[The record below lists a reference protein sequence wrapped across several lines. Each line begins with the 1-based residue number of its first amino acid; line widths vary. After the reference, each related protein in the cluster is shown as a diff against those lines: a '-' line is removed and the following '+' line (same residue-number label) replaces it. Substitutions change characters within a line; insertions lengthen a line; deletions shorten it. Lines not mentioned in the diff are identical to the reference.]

1 MVKSPGKSTSVKL
14 YNELFEQSRNALKN
28 GKANNPL
35 EVYVDTER
43 QSGFAS
49 RIKVRNFELTIDQ
62 PHSFGGT
69 NKGPR
74 PSEVLLA
81 SLAACQEATWRL
93 YAVANGI
100 SLTSVRVKLKGIQDL
115 RDFLSVDDQRSA
127 GFQEITGIVKI
138 ESPAS
143 ADKINHL
150 KEIDDSHCPVLDDL
164 RRPVSVDLNV
174 EYSVSLGQESTK

>member
-1 MVKSPGKSTSVKL
+1 MVKSPGKSTSVNL

-35 EVYVDTER
+35 EVYVESES

-49 RIKVRNFELTIDQ
+49 HIKVRDFELTIDQ

-69 NKGPR
+69 NQGPK

-81 SLAACQEATWRL
+81 SLAACQEVTWRL
-93 YAVANGI
+93 YAAANGI
-100 SLTSVRVKLKGIQDL
+100 PLTSIRVKLKGIQDL
-115 RDFLSVDDQRSA
+115 RGFLSIDDRTSA
-127 GFQEITGIVKI
+127 GFQKITGIVSI

-143 ADKINHL
+143 VDKINHL
-150 KEIDDSHCPVLDDL
+150 KEIVDSHCPVLDDL

-174 EYSVSLGQESTK
+174 EYSVSLDQECTK